1 LFVLLFFFLV
11 PGLETAIQML
21 VTTAPTE
28 VTHYEM
34 SSKQNMDDFLA
45 VMQKKAENLP
55 GFGAAS

>member
-1 LFVLLFFFLV
+1 
-11 PGLETAIQML
+11 ML